1 MTQQRHP
8 AEIDLAVDNL
18 RIAEQDQ
25 DRLAALQTARALR
38 PDARPDAGINNL
50 IDRLQNASLTTPAP
64 PRPTGVP
71 EKQRVFTTD
80 QERTAYILQREANTS
95 RSLVNA
101 VQNITAMTL
110 RDDQRLEDLRPT
122 QAAAFAALTDLLQQN
137 VRTIKE
143 NETLISQMVNPNIG
157 RSKQTLDPPVL
168 VPAPDGHKP
177 HHSVMNT
184 STLKDNIFVFN
195 PSDANADIVRTWDQM
210 KQYGTK
216 QFFTEE
222 DYITT
227 WTKVTGGD
235 ALQQLHNM
243 IHSKYSLARILKFWE
258 ELYSKTRSITD
269 QQEIIDSFRRKKKE
283 PLVAAML
290 RVTVDIDQMEYA
302 EDPAAW
308 NGIRDKQ
315 RRDVLMKIILPE
327 SFSYLRSRREAH
339 EKNGYLLKVDEMI
352 QEAHTFE
359 QSYNYVPQKDHPE
372 HAHVPSANN
381 SIMPILS
388 WNPRGNFQNKPQAM
402 EVDPPAHQSTP
413 RFSQPPTP
421 IVVQPQQQQQQRG
434 RTSSKQPFDRNRR
447 QSQQSRSGSNGSA
460 R

>member
-1 MTQQRHP
+1 
-8 AEIDLAVDNL
+8 
-18 RIAEQDQ
+18 
-25 DRLAALQTARALR
+25 
-38 PDARPDAGINNL
+38 
-50 IDRLQNASLTTPAP
+50 
-64 PRPTGVP
+64 
-71 EKQRVFTTD
+71 
-80 QERTAYILQREANTS
+80 
-95 RSLVNA
+95 
-101 VQNITAMTL
+101 
-110 RDDQRLEDLRPT
+110 
-122 QAAAFAALTDLLQQN
+122 
-137 VRTIKE
+137 
-143 NETLISQMVNPNIG
+143 
-157 RSKQTLDPPVL
+157 
-168 VPAPDGHKP
+168 
-177 HHSVMNT
+177 
-184 STLKDNIFVFN
+184 
-195 PSDANADIVRTWDQM
+195 
-210 KQYGTK
+210 
-216 QFFTEE
+216 
-222 DYITT
+222 
-227 WTKVTGGD
+227 
-235 ALQQLHNM
+235 M

-302 EDPAAW
+302 KDPAAW

-327 SFSYLRSRREAH
+327 TFSYLRSRREAH

-372 HAHVPSANN
+372 HTHVPSANN

-413 RFSQPPTP
+413 RFSQPPPP

-434 RTSSKQPFDRNRR
+434 RTSSKQPFDRYRR
-447 QSQQSRSGSNGSA
+447 QSQQSRSRSNGSA
-460 R
+460 QRQSPASRPQSQSPTRNKYDNKQGQ